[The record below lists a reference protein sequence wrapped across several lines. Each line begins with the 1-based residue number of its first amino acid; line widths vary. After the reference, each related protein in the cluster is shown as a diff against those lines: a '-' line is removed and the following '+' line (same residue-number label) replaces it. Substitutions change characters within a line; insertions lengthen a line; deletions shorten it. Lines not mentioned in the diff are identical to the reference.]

1 MSDETQDQVNIT
13 PEDMGEAPA
22 PVETPVTETPAESAP
37 VESPQV
43 DYTALEQ
50 SVAQLGDGYTLSN
63 IGEKLADMKR
73 GMNDAQRTAS
83 ENEQR
88 YRQFTPLLE
97 RVQNDA
103 EYARALQKA
112 TQEYFEGSDGID
124 ADVPP
129 EVSAA
134 LDPLHNRIAQ
144 MENQLA
150 GEQMDREIND
160 LKAKGMPIDDQ
171 AYNQIMQRVIDTRS
185 RDVTAHAWALLGP
198 KMVAGASKDA
208 TTNTAEQIKKNNE
221 KYVNTPTGVSPETK
235 PFSVTD
241 ASAEQVEAE
250 FMKDLANY
258 GVR

>member
-1 MSDETQDQVNIT
+1 MSDELQDQVEIT

-22 PVETPVTETPAESAP
+22 AVETPVTETPADGAP
-37 VESPQV
+37 VESPQA
-43 DYTALEQ
+43 DYAALETE
-50 SVAQLGDGYTLSN
+50 VAQLGDGYTLSN
-63 IGEKLADMKR
+63 IGEKMSDLKR

-88 YRQFTPLLE
+88 YSQFTPLLE

-103 EYARALQKA
+103 DYARALQQA
-112 TQEYFEGSDGID
+112 TQEYFEGGGTN

-129 EVSAA
+129 EVNATFE
-134 LDPLHNRIAQ
+134 PLNNRIAQ

-150 GEQMDREIND
+150 GEQMDREITQ
-160 LKAKGMPIDDQ
+160 LKSDGMPIDDQ

-185 RDVTAHAWALLGP
+185 RDVKAHAWALLGP

-208 TTNTAEQIKKNNE
+208 THNTADQIKKNNE
-221 KYVNTPTGVSPETK
+221 KYVNTPTGVAPDTK
-235 PFSVTD
+235 PFDVTE

-250 FMKDLANY
+250 FYKDLDGY